1 MQLER
6 AGISGVVLAAG
17 PSSRFAGEG
26 SKLLLSVEGEPLVR
40 RVVRRAL
47 ASRLAEVL
55 VVVGHSAREV
65 GQALAG
71 LAVRTV
77 ENPEYAQGQSTSV
90 RAGLGAVAQGSAAA
104 MFIPAD
110 QPGLATR
117 HIDVLI
123 GAFEQS
129 GKTVAVPH
137 FQGRR
142 GAPVIFARRHFP
154 GLEALRGD
162 SGGRQLLPN
171 LEGEL
176 LEVEL
181 AGSEALQ
188 DIDTEADWR
197 RYLSRIG
204 R

>member
-1 MQLER
+1 MP
-6 AGISGVVLAAG
+6 GSVSGVVLAAG

-26 SKLLLSVEGEPLVR
+26 SKLLLSIDGEPLVR

-47 ASRLAEVL
+47 ASRLAEVV
-55 VVVGHSAREV
+55 VVVGCGAREV
-65 GQALAG
+65 SQALAG
-71 LAVRTV
+71 LAIRTV
-77 ENPEYAQGQSTSV
+77 ENPGYAAGQSSSV

-117 HIDVLI
+117 DIDLLI
-123 GAFEQS
+123 AAFERS
-129 GKTVAVPH
+129 GNTVAVPH
-137 FQGRR
+137 FRGRR
-142 GAPVIFARRHFP
+142 GAPVIFAREHFP

-162 SGGRQLLPN
+162 SGGRQLLAS
-171 LEGEL
+171 LEGEV

-197 RYLSRIG
+197 EYLSRVG